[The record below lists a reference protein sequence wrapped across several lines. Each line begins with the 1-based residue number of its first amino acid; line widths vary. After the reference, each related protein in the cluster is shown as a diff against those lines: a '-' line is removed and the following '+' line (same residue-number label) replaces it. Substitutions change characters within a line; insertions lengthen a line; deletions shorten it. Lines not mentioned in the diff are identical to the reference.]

1 MNFFCESTDFAVIW
15 QRWIIYPNTMAQGP
29 QKQKKHFTE

>member
-1 MNFFCESTDFAVIW
+1 
-15 QRWIIYPNTMAQGP
+15 MAQGP